1 MDNSKTTQNNVKVV
15 SGYVPTKEVL
25 DKAKQHGLL
34 QGWSEGGG

>member
-1 MDNSKTTQNNVKVV
+1 MVNTKTTQNSVKAT